1 MTQMINS
8 NDNKVSNIAN
18 VYFLDYD
25 KIHHNPLN
33 DEIYGTTEDIS
44 QIKQNLLINGL
55 QSPLEVVKEI
65 PLEGKEPSYRLLSG
79 HGRYDSLI
87 SLYNEN
93 QAVMYQGKVL
103 GNKIPC
109 LIHTPFESSDAELEY
124 LLGGNVRKFRDKES
138 IKRAAIKASEIYES
152 KKSKGEL
159 APGETKRKYIS
170 IRVGISERS
179 VDKYIKIDD
188 ETNEDLVAT
197 NKIQTVSGVIKTIDK
212 IIQEI
217 NDIQM
222 DEYGKTDRTAIS
234 EKLDELIA
242 SLKQKKKEK

>member
-1 MTQMINS
+1 MNYE
-8 NDNKVSNIAN
+8 NAEKVSNIAN

-55 QSPLEVVKEI
+55 QSPLEVVKET
-65 PLEGKEPSYRLLSG
+65 PQEGKETSYRLLSG

-87 SLYNEN
+87 SLYGEN
-93 QAVMYQGKVL
+93 QAVMYQGKAL

-109 LIHTPFESSDAELEY
+109 LIHTPFENSDAELEY

-138 IKRAAIKASEIYES
+138 IKRAALKASEIYES
-152 KKSKGEL
+152 KKSKGL
-159 APGETKRKYIS
+159 LTKGETKRKYIS

-179 VDKYIKIDD
+179 VDKYIKLD
-188 ETNEDLVAT
+188 ED
-197 NKIQTVSGVIKTIDK
+197 NKPETIEHKVQSLDSCIKSLDKVIETINMV
-212 IIQEI
+212 EI
-217 NDIQM
+217 V
-222 DEYGKTDRTAIS
+222 EYGRSDRSAI
-234 EKLDELIA
+234 EGKLDEIIA
-242 SLKQKKKEK
+242 NAKAKKKQK

>member
-1 MTQMINS
+1 MNYE
-8 NDNKVSNIAN
+8 NAEKVSNIAN

-55 QSPLEVVKEI
+55 QSPLEVVKET
-65 PLEGKEPSYRLLSG
+65 PQEGKETSYRLLSG

-87 SLYNEN
+87 SLYGEN
-93 QAVMYQGKVL
+93 QAVMYQGKAL

-138 IKRAAIKASEIYES
+138 IRRAAIKASEIYES
-152 KKSKGEL
+152 KKAKGL
-159 APGETKRKYIS
+159 LTKGETKRKYIS

-179 VDKYIKIDD
+179 VDKYIKLD
-188 ETNEDLVAT
+188 EE
-197 NKIQTVSGVIKTIDK
+197 NKPETIEHNIQSLDSCIKCLDKVIETINSIE
-212 IIQEI
+212 II
-217 NDIQM
+217 
-222 DEYGKTDRTAIS
+222 EYGRSDRSAI
-234 EKLDELIA
+234 EQKLDEIIA
-242 SLKQKKKEK
+242 NAKAKKKQK